1 MLGASSAV
9 SQETMTVPKKPDAT
23 SDHLFRELHCEE
35 VLFRIKITHD
45 KFNYA
50 EFLKSTK
57 QNPDSGEWAEIV
69 CGSRGSDYHS
79 HVGWTDDKS
88 IIRLQVGFYTDAPE
102 KSLIGEHEI
111 CAEDCMTYVGKFF
124 VNESAQSHVHA
135 DFDFKSGRKSKFP
148 LPLKT
153 SIGTC
158 KAEVDGIG
166 LKLSESPAGVS
177 QLWLVQRKDG
187 LNAQLFADRK
197 IVFKDFSV
205 AAELSEL
212 LSVLESLTEEKL

>member
-1 MLGASSAV
+1 
-9 SQETMTVPKKPDAT
+9 MTVPTKPEAK
-23 SDHLFRELHCEE
+23 SEPLFRDFHCEE

-50 EFLKSTK
+50 EFVKDTK
-57 QNPDSGEWAEIV
+57 QNPGLGEWAEIV
-69 CGSRGSDYHS
+69 SRSRNADYHS
-79 HVGWTDDKS
+79 HLAWTDEKS
-88 IIRLQVGFYTDAPE
+88 AIRLQVGFYTDPPE

-111 CAEDCMTYVGKFF
+111 FAEDCMAYVGKFF
-124 VNESAQSHVHA
+124 VNESAQSHIHA
-135 DFDFKSGRKSKFP
+135 DFDFKSGRKSRFP

-158 KAEVDGIG
+158 KAEVDSIG
-166 LKLSESPAGVS
+166 LRLNESPSGVS
-177 QLWLVQRKDG
+177 QLWLMQRKDG
-187 LNAQLFADRK
+187 LNAQLYADKK

-205 AAELSEL
+205 TDELREL